1 MPRRSK
7 PPSPFPSREEILR
20 FIHDNPGNAGKREIA
35 RAFHLDSRQKMELKK
50 LLRELELDG
59 TLQRGRGKRYTEPGT
74 LPPVG
79 VVEVTGVDMDGEVLA
94 KPYPWEHDP
103 PSPVIYMA
111 PEKRGHPA
119 LGRGD
124 RVLARLTDTGRTN
137 ADKAPIYEGKTIRLL
152 ATSAT
157 KIMGVLEDVGGR
169 FRLRPTDRR
178 TKSELIVEHPDAEGA
193 VSGDLVRAELLPGKQ
208 YGLKRARVIENLA
221 SADSPRAAS
230 IIAIHA
236 HGLPVEFPPEAL
248 HQADAAVAAPMGD
261 REDLRQ
267 VALVTIDG
275 ADARD
280 FDDAVWAEP
289 DTNPDNE
296 GGWHIIVAIADVSWY
311 VRPGSALDDAAY
323 LRGNSAYFPDRVV
336 PMLPE
341 ALSNGWCSLVP
352 HEDRPCLVA
361 HMWLSKVGDLLRH
374 RFCRAMMR
382 SHARLTYTQAQA
394 ARDGQVDDTT
404 DGLRDRVIAPLYGAY
419 EALCKARKKRGVLE
433 LDISERRVLIGE
445 DGNVTGIAKL
455 ERFDSH
461 KLIEEFMIAAN
472 VAAAQTLEKR
482 KHPCLYRIHDQPTM
496 EKMEILR
503 EFLATLDL
511 PIPKG
516 QVMRAAQFNGILEKV
531 ADTPTE
537 EMVNTVILRSQSKAE
552 YNPDNIGHFGLNLH
566 RYCHFTSPI
575 RRYSDLIV
583 HRALIRGLKLG
594 EGGLDTDHRDFHE
607 MGTHLSDTERRA
619 AAAERDAVDRF
630 TAGFLA
636 DHVGRD
642 FAGRVTGVTRFGLF
656 VMLDESG
663 ADGLIPISTLPDD
676 YYRHDEAAHCLRGD
690 DTGREFLLGQRLAVT
705 LTEANPITGGMVLRL
720 TDEEMAAGPAPSGRR
735 TGKNTGRTGR
745 NQPKSSKGKRLA
757 KRGKTA
763 PRRKQSNRL

>member
-1 MPRRSK
+1 MSRR
-7 PPSPFPSREEILR
+7 PATPSPFPSREEILR
-20 FIHDNPGNAGKREIA
+20 FIHETTGNVGKREIA

-59 TLQRGRGKRYTEPGT
+59 ALQRGRGKQYTEAGT

-94 KPYPWEHDP
+94 KPVPWESTP
-103 PSPVIYMA
+103 VPVIYMA

-119 LGRGD
+119 LGEGD
-124 RVLARLTDTGRTN
+124 RVLARLTATGRTDAN
-137 ADKAPIYEGKTIRLL
+137 DALVYEGKTIRRLT
-152 ATSAT
+152 TSAT

-178 TKSELIVEHPDAEGA
+178 SKSELIVERPDADGA
-193 VSGDLVRAELLPGKQ
+193 ASGDLVRAELLPGKH
-208 YGLKRARVIENLA
+208 YGLKRARVLENLA
-221 SADSPRAAS
+221 SADNPRAAS
-230 IIAIHA
+230 IIAIHT

-248 HQADAAVAAPMGD
+248 SQADAAVAAPMGD
-261 REDLRQ
+261 REDLRR
-267 VALVTIDG
+267 VPLVTIDG

-280 FDDAVWAEP
+280 FDDAVWAEQ
-289 DTNPDNE
+289 DTGADNE

-311 VRPGSALDDAAY
+311 VRPGGALDREAY
-323 LRGNSAYFPDRVV
+323 QRGNSAYFPDRVV

-361 HMWLSKVGDLLRH
+361 HMWLSKGGDLLRH

-382 SHARLTYTQAQA
+382 SHARLTYTQVQA
-394 ARDGQVDDTT
+394 ARDGQIDDPT
-404 DGLRDRVIAPLYGAY
+404 DGLQESVIAPLYGAY
-419 EALCKARKKRGVLE
+419 EALCRARKKRGVLE
-433 LDISERRVLIGE
+433 LDISERQVLIGD
-445 DGNVTGIAKL
+445 DGNVTGITQQ

-482 KHPCLYRIHDQPTM
+482 KQPCLYRIHDQPTM

-503 EFLATLDL
+503 KFLGTLDL
-511 PIPKG
+511 PMPKG
-516 QVMRAAQFNGILEKV
+516 QVIRAAQFNGILEKV
-531 ADTPTE
+531 ADTPKA

-575 RRYSDLIV
+575 RRYSDLLV

-594 EGGLDTDHRDFHE
+594 EGGLETEHRDFHE
-607 MGTHLSDTERRA
+607 MGANLSATERRA

-630 TAGFLA
+630 TAGFLSG
-636 DHVGRD
+636 HVGND
-642 FAGRVTGVTRFGLF
+642 FFGRVTGVTRFGLF

-690 DTGREFLLGQRLAVT
+690 NSGREFLLGQRLAVI

-720 TDEEMAAGPAPSGRR
+720 TDEEAASGPASPRR
-735 TGKNTGRTGR
+735 RTGR
-745 NQPKSSKGKRLA
+745 NQLKPTRGKRPA
-757 KRGKTA
+757 KRGKKS
-763 PRRKQSNRL
+763 PRHRK